1 MQEHLKKVSAA
12 IDRLLASD
20 RYPETVRPEYLHTA
34 VLDYPQNGGKRLR
47 PAILTWCCRLLG
59 GKESAALYPAAAVEV
74 FHNWTLVHDDII
86 DQDAVRRNRP
96 TCHVALANETRGRF
110 GLESEAAA
118 RTGRDF
124 AILAG
129 DLQQGWA
136 NHLML
141 CATDHGVSAKVV
153 VGVMRRFQELANREL
168 ICGEALDVEFA
179 LRKLETIGLDEVRE
193 MLRGKTGALLRF
205 CAEAGAMI
213 ALETDDPETP
223 EVRKLGD
230 FADAA
235 GIAFQ
240 LRDDYLGIFGR
251 GEQLGKAIG
260 GDLREG
266 KATGLLLTALRMASE
281 GERQR
286 LFRLLG
292 RREYTP
298 QDLDAVRRIMT
309 DCGAAAA
316 IEAEETELADR
327 AKALLKEFP
336 ANVHRK
342 CLLELVDYMI
352 TREK

>member
-1 MQEHLKKVSAA
+1 MREHLKKVSVA

-20 RYPETVRPEYLHTA
+20 PYPEAVRPDYLRAA
-34 VLDYPQNGGKRLR
+34 VLDYPLNGGKRLR
-47 PAILTWCCRLLG
+47 PAILIWCCRMLG
-59 GKESAALYPAAAVEV
+59 GKEAAALYPAAAAEV

-96 TCHVALANETRGRF
+96 TCHTALANESRGRF
-110 GLESEAAA
+110 ELDPESAT

-124 AILAG
+124 ALLAG

-141 CATDHGVSAKVV
+141 RATEFGVCAKVM

-179 LRKLETIGLDEVRE
+179 LRSPESIGLDEVRE

-223 EVRKLGD
+223 EVRKLGE

-240 LRDDYLGIFGR
+240 LRDDYLGIFGSVER
-251 GEQLGKAIG
+251 LGKEIG

-266 KATGLLLTALRMASE
+266 KATVLLLTALRMASE
-281 GERQR
+281 ADRDR
-286 LFRLLG
+286 LLRLLG

-298 QDLDAVRRIMT
+298 RDMEVVCKLMT

-316 IEAEETELADR
+316 VESEETELADH
-327 AKALLKEFP
+327 AKSILKEFP

-342 CLLELVDYMI
+342 CLLELVDYLI

>member
-1 MQEHLKKVSAA
+1 M
-12 IDRLLASD
+12 
-20 RYPETVRPEYLHTA
+20 
-34 VLDYPQNGGKRLR
+34 LR
-47 PAILTWCCRLLG
+47 
-59 GKESAALYPAAAVEV
+59 AVE
-74 FHNWTLVHDDII
+74 
-86 DQDAVRRNRP
+86 
-96 TCHVALANETRGRF
+96 
-110 GLESEAAA
+110 
-118 RTGRDF
+118 
-124 AILAG
+124 
-129 DLQQGWA
+129 
-136 NHLML
+136 
-141 CATDHGVSAKVV
+141 HGVSAKVA

-168 ICGEALDVEFA
+168 VCGEALDVEFA
-179 LRKLETIGLDEVRE
+179 LRRLETIGLDEVRE

-240 LRDDYLGIFGR
+240 LRDDYLGIFGKV
-251 GEQLGKAIG
+251 EQLGKAIG

-266 KATGLLLTALRMASE
+266 KATILLLTALQMASAH
-281 GERQR
+281 ERQR
-286 LFRLLG
+286 LLRLLG
-292 RREYTP
+292 HREYASH
-298 QDLDAVRRIMT
+298 DLDAVRRIMA

-316 IEAEETELADR
+316 IETEETELADR
-327 AKALLKEFP
+327 AKAILTEFP